1 MTVFSIPHIA
11 TILITYHTDQALVIK
26 VRDKERTPKTKQF
39 SEETK
44 WMDWKDYF
52 DHFLCTQPGINGV
65 ILKCVIR
72 YDHNPIFQANVEF
85 LDDYIN

>member
-1 MTVFSIPHIA
+1 MTVFSIPHISN
-11 TILITYHTDQALVIK
+11 ILITYHTDQALVIK

-52 DHFLCTQPGINGV
+52 IIYFSL
-65 ILKCVIR
+65 
-72 YDHNPIFQANVEF
+72 NPVEM
-85 LDDYIN
+85 DYH